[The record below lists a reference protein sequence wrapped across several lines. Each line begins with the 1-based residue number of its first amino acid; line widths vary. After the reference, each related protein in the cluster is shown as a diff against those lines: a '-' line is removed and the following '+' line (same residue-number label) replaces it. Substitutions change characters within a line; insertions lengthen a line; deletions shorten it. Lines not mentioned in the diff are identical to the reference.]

1 MSEMRI
7 IFLLLISLH
16 LGACVHSGSS
26 SRHVK
31 AQASSSAVLTIDG
44 SQWRSPLRGSI
55 SSHYGPRSGA
65 GLFPG
70 SRYHHGV
77 DIKAK
82 AGTKIRAASSGRV
95 IFAGWRRGFGR
106 LVIVDHGPLHTY
118 YAHCQSIHVRPGDWV
133 DRGQWLARV
142 GSSGRS
148 TGPHLHFE
156 IRAKASGRSFNPITI
171 LKLEERSLSQR

>member
-1 MSEMRI
+1 MSDMRI
-7 IFLLLISLH
+7 LVLLLISLH
-16 LGACVHSGSS
+16 LGACAHSRSS
-26 SRHVK
+26 SGYAR
-31 AQASSSAVLTIDG
+31 SSAKPKSVLTIDA
-44 SQWRSPLRGSI
+44 SRWRSPLRGSI
-55 SSHYGPRSGA
+55 SSHYGPRRGP
-65 GLFPG
+65 GLFRG

-77 DIKAK
+77 DIRAK

-106 LVIVDHGPLHTY
+106 LVIVDHGHLHTY
-118 YAHCQSIHVRPGDWV
+118 YAHCQSIHVQRGDWV

-156 IRAKASGRSFNPITI
+156 IRAKASGRSFDPIAI
-171 LKLEERSLSQR
+171 LKLEESSLSQR